1 MTEHHGGNDGPARP
15 LPPRPPAPPSSA
27 GSAQSDPQTD
37 SRTDPQT
44 NPQTGPLTE
53 PLNDPAAGAAHRNG
67 SADAPD
73 SSSQHTP
80 AAHAPAGQTEAGQTG
95 AASTPAAHGSSAHAP
110 GANSAEANSAEVN
123 SAAPYGPPA
132 YGEPAGSSFHQ
143 APAAPG
149 TGPSTAKRFGAGTL
163 VAGMLLAGLVGGGVA
178 VGANALLDDGN
189 SGAGQAGQSQT
200 VVVNNEDSVNAV
212 TAAAVKASPSVVT
225 IEVAASGSSGTG
237 SGIILDDEGHI
248 LTNTHVVTLGG
259 LTGDPG
265 IEVQMSDGRVLPAT
279 IVGTDPVS
287 DLAVI
292 KVDSDN
298 LTPASLGDSGNL
310 NVGDTVIAIGA
321 PLGLSGTVTDGIVS
335 TLNRTISVQSSAA
348 PEGESDGSE
357 EPQDDGNGF
366 RFAPPDGS
374 SQNQS
379 SAESSIYLNVIQ
391 TDAAINH
398 GNSGGAL
405 VNTDGEVIGVNVAI
419 ASAASGTAGE
429 DSGNIGVGFAVP
441 ISYAERVADEIID
454 NGSATHGYLG
464 VSVKPATAS
473 NSSSSFTVGAE
484 VAEVV
489 PGSPGEKAGLRAG
502 DVVTSVNGIPITDAQ
517 SLTAAI
523 RMQPAG
529 GKATVDYT
537 RGGKA
542 SSAEVT
548 LGDSANQ

>member
-1 MTEHHGGNDGPARP
+1 MTEHHGGNDGAARP

-27 GSAQSDPQTD
+27 GSAQSDPQTG
-37 SRTDPQT
+37 
-44 NPQTGPLTE
+44 PQTGPLTE
-53 PLNDPAAGAAHRNG
+53 PLNDPLN
-67 SADAPD
+67 D
-73 SSSQHTP
+73 
-80 AAHAPAGQTEAGQTG
+80 
-95 AASTPAAHGSSAHAP
+95 PAAHGTGGNAGTDATQAAEAHGSSPQAPSAH
-110 GANSAEANSAEVN
+110 GAT
-123 SAAPYGPPA
+123 PYGPQTF
-132 YGEPAGSSFHQ
+132 GESTGSSFQ
-143 APAAPG
+143 QPPAASPSG
-149 TGPSTAKRFGAGTL
+149 RSTAKKFGAGTL
-163 VAGMLLAGLVGGGVA
+163 VGGMLLAGLVGGGVA
-178 VGANALLDDGN
+178 VGANALMDDGN
-189 SGAGQAGQSQT
+189 GTAGQAGQSQT

-237 SGIILDDEGHI
+237 SGIVLDDDGHI

-265 IEVQMSDGRVLPAT
+265 IEVQTSDGRVLPAT

-292 KVDSDN
+292 KVDGAN

-348 PEGESDGSE
+348 PEGETDSSE
-357 EPQDDGNGF
+357 EPEDDGFGF

-374 SQNQS
+374 SENQS
-379 SAESSIYLNVIQ
+379 SAESSIYLNVVQ

-405 VNTDGEVIGVNVAI
+405 VNTDGDVIGVNVAI

-429 DSGNIGVGFAVP
+429 DSGNIGVGFAIP
-441 ISYAERVADEIID
+441 ISYAERVAEEIID

-489 PGSPGEKAGLRAG
+489 QGSPGEKAGLRAG

-542 SSAEVT
+542 SSTEVT
-548 LGDSANQ
+548 LGDSASQ

>member
-1 MTEHHGGNDGPARP
+1 MTEHHGGADERP
-15 LPPRPPAPPSSA
+15 LPPRPPAPPSSYSGPAQGDPASSQPQQTGERMNPQTEPLGSAGPAAYGATYGATYGSSPYGSAGHGTAFSTPA
-27 GSAQSDPQTD
+27 GSAPRGE
-37 SRTDPQT
+37 SRT
-44 NPQTGPLTE
+44 
-53 PLNDPAAGAAHRNG
+53 
-67 SADAPD
+67 
-73 SSSQHTP
+73 
-80 AAHAPAGQTEAGQTG
+80 
-95 AASTPAAHGSSAHAP
+95 
-110 GANSAEANSAEVN
+110 
-123 SAAPYGPPA
+123 
-132 YGEPAGSSFHQ
+132 
-143 APAAPG
+143 
-149 TGPSTAKRFGAGTL
+149 KKFGAGTL
-163 VAGMLLAGLVGGGVA
+163 VGGMLLAGLLGGGVG
-178 VGANALLDDGN
+178 VGAYTLMDNGN
-189 SGAGQAGQSQT
+189 NAGQASQPQT
-200 VVVNNEDSVNAV
+200 VVVNDEDSVNAV

-225 IEVAASGSSGTG
+225 IEVAASGSTGTG
-237 SGIILDDEGHI
+237 SGIILDKEGHI

-259 LTGDPG
+259 TAADPVV
-265 IEVQMSDGRVLPAT
+265 EVQTSDGRVLTAT

-292 KVDSDN
+292 KVDADD
-298 LTPASLGDSGNL
+298 LAPAALGDSGKL

-321 PLGLSGTVTDGIVS
+321 PLGLAGTVTDGIVS

-348 PEGESDGSE
+348 PEESESSD
-357 EPQDDGNGF
+357 EPEDNGFGF

-374 SQNQS
+374 SQDQS
-379 SAESSIYLNVIQ
+379 AAESSIFLNVIQ

-441 ISYAERVADEIID
+441 MSYAERVAEEIID

-464 VSVKPATAS
+464 VSVTPATAS
-473 NSSSSFTVGAE
+473 ESSSTFTVGAE

-489 PGSPGEKAGLRAG
+489 PGSPGEKAGLREG
-502 DVVTSVNGIPITDAQ
+502 DVITSVNGVPVTDAQ

-529 GKATVDYT
+529 GKADIDYT

-542 SSAEVT
+542 DSVDVT
-548 LGDSANQ
+548 LGDSAKQ

>member
-1 MTEHHGGNDGPARP
+1 MTEQHGGADGPARP
-15 LPPRPPAPPSSA
+15 LPPQPPAPPSSNSA
-27 GSAQSDPQTD
+27 GPD
-37 SRTDPQT
+37 R
-44 NPQTGPLTE
+44 TE
-53 PLNDPAAGAAHRNG
+53 PDLAQPHEGTDGPVHASGDTGTAAGPAPQNAPTLDNPTLSNS
-67 SADAPD
+67 SASVNTQP
-73 SSSQHTP
+73 P
-80 AAHAPAGQTEAGQTG
+80 ANPPRG
-95 AASTPAAHGSSAHAP
+95 AAQQPAAHGAT
-110 GANSAEANSAEVN
+110 GY
-123 SAAPYGPPA
+123 AATPYGPQTYGASHQGAFGQPPA
-132 YGEPAGSSFHQ
+132 P
-143 APAAPG
+143 PAA
-149 TGPSTAKRFGAGTL
+149 GPSGARRFGAGTL
-163 VAGMLLAGLVGGGVA
+163 VAGMLLAGLLGGGVA
-178 VGANALLDDGN
+178 VGANALMDDGN
-189 SGAGQAGQSQT
+189 ATAGQTGQSQT

-225 IEVAASGSSGTG
+225 IEVASGGSGGTG
-237 SGIILDDEGHI
+237 SGIVLDNDGHI

-259 LTGDPG
+259 LTGDPS
-265 IEVQMSDGRVLPAT
+265 IEVQTSDGRVLPAT
-279 IVGTDPVS
+279 LVGTDPVS

-292 KVDSDN
+292 KVEGAN
-298 LTPASLGDSGNL
+298 LTPASMGDSENL

-348 PEGESDGSE
+348 PEEDSDTSE
-357 EPQDDGNGF
+357 QPDDGNGF

-374 SQNQS
+374 SQDQTR
-379 SAESSIYLNVIQ
+379 AESSIYLNVVQ

-429 DSGNIGVGFAVP
+429 DSGSIGVGFAIP

-484 VAEVV
+484 VADVV
-489 PGSPGEKAGLRAG
+489 SGSPGAKAGLQKG

-529 GKATVDYT
+529 GKATIDYT

-542 SSAEVT
+542 ASTDVT